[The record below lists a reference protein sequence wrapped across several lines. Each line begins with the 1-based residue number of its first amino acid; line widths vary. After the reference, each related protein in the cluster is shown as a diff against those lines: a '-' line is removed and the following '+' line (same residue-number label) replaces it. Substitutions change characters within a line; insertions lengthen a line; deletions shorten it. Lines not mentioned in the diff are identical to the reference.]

1 MNTDLPDI
9 ACFAIMEDGLGV
21 GFMIE
26 LEQLRQLVA
35 FAECGTLSRAAEE
48 LHISQP
54 SLSRT
59 MQALEEELQAALFTR
74 QKNRIVLNE
83 VGQVA
88 VEQARQ
94 VLAAAEELPRR
105 VRLAERSRRSVALGA
120 CAPVPIQDLRPLL
133 QELYDSMVVTPE
145 LNGSDDALVDGLRQ
159 GRYQI
164 VVTHEPPPQDEELF
178 CFPYR
183 EEHLSLLVPVNHP
196 LARLT
201 VIRAADLAHQNLLLY
216 SEIGFWTQVCREKLP
231 EAHFLFMNEWDA
243 FGELAG
249 LGAFPS
255 FVTDAFA
262 PGRQIENKIVIP
274 IEDEDFQA
282 VYYFLCLERDRE
294 KFQELITRLQEKR
307 FWTQPL

>member
-1 MNTDLPDI
+1 M
-9 ACFAIMEDGLGV
+9 V
-21 GFMIE
+21 E

-35 FAECGTLSRAAEE
+35 FAECGTLSRAAEV

-59 MQALEEELQAALFTR
+59 MQALEEELQAALFNR

-88 VEQARQ
+88 VEHARQ
-94 VLAAAEELPRR
+94 VLAAAEELARQ
-105 VRLAERSRRSVALGA
+105 VQLAERTGRSIALGS

-133 QELYDSMVVTPE
+133 QELYDGVAVAPE
-145 LNGSDDALVDGLRQ
+145 LNSSDDALVDGLRQ
-159 GRYQI
+159 GRYQM
-164 VVTHEPPPQDEELF
+164 VVTHEPLPQDEELF

-196 LARLT
+196 LAQRT

-243 FGELAG
+243 FGELVG

-262 PGRQIENKIVIP
+262 PGQSVENKIVIP

-282 VYYFLCLERDRE
+282 VYYFLCLEKDRE
-294 KFQELITRLQEKR
+294 KFRELITRLQEKNFR
-307 FWTQPL
+307 TEPLADGFL

>member
-1 MNTDLPDI
+1 M
-9 ACFAIMEDGLGV
+9 V
-21 GFMIE
+21 E

-35 FAECGTLSRAAEE
+35 FAEQGTLSRAAEE

-59 MQALEEELQAALFTR
+59 MQALEEELQASLFIR

-88 VEQARQ
+88 VEYARQ
-94 VLAAAEELPRR
+94 VLAAAEEMVRR
-105 VRLAERSRRSVALGA
+105 VQLAQRTGRSIALGS

-133 QELYDSMVVTPE
+133 QELYDGVAVESE
-145 LNGSDDALVDGLRQ
+145 LNRSDDALVDGLRQ

-201 VIRAADLAHQNLLLY
+201 AIRAADLAHQNLLLY
-216 SEIGFWTQVCREKLP
+216 SEIGFWTEVCREKLP
-231 EAHFLFMNEWDA
+231 QAHFLFMSEWDA
-243 FGELAG
+243 FGELVG

-262 PGRQIENKIVIP
+262 PGQPIENKVVIP

-282 VYYFLCLERDRE
+282 VYYFLCLEKDRE
-294 KFQELITRLQEKR
+294 KFRALITRLQEKR
-307 FWTQPL
+307 FWTEPL

>member
-1 MNTDLPDI
+1 
-9 ACFAIMEDGLGV
+9 
-21 GFMIE
+21 MIE

-35 FAECGTLSRAAEE
+35 FAECGTLSRAAEA

-59 MQALEEELQAALFTR
+59 MQALEEELEAALFTR
-74 QKNRIVLNE
+74 QKNRIILNE

-88 VEQARQ
+88 VEHARQ
-94 VLAAAEELPRR
+94 VLAAAEELVRR
-105 VRLAERSRRSVALGA
+105 VQLEERTGRSVALGS

-133 QELYDSMVVTPE
+133 QELYDGVAVAPE
-145 LNGSDDALVDGLRQ
+145 LNSSDDALVDGLRQ

-216 SEIGFWTQVCREKLP
+216 SEIGFWTEVCREKLP

-243 FGELAG
+243 FGELVG

-255 FVTDAFA
+255 FVTDAFT
-262 PGRQIENKIVIP
+262 PGQPLENKVVIP

-282 VYYFLCLERDRE
+282 VYYFLCLEKDWE
-294 KFQELITRLQEKR
+294 KFRELITRLQEKR

>member
-1 MNTDLPDI
+1 M
-9 ACFAIMEDGLGV
+9 M
-21 GFMIE
+21 E

-35 FAECGTLSRAAEE
+35 FAEQGTLSRAAEE

-59 MQALEEELQAALFTR
+59 MQALEEELQAALFIR

-88 VEQARQ
+88 VEYARQ
-94 VLAAAEELPRR
+94 VLAATEEMVRR
-105 VRLAERSRRSVALGA
+105 VQLAQRTGRSVALGS

-133 QELYDSMVVTPE
+133 QELYDGVAVESE
-145 LNGSDDALVDGLRQ
+145 LNRSDDALVDGLRQ

-201 VIRAADLAHQNLLLY
+201 AIRAADLAHQNLLLY
-216 SEIGFWTQVCREKLP
+216 SEIGFWTEVCREKLP
-231 EAHFLFMNEWDA
+231 QAHFLFMNEWDA
-243 FGELAG
+243 FGELVG

-262 PGRQIENKIVIP
+262 PGQPIENKVVIP

-282 VYYFLCLERDRE
+282 VYYFLCLEKERE

-307 FWTQPL
+307 FLTEPL

>member
-1 MNTDLPDI
+1 M
-9 ACFAIMEDGLGV
+9 M
-21 GFMIE
+21 E

-35 FAECGTLSRAAEE
+35 FAEQGTLSRAAEE

-59 MQALEEELQAALFTR
+59 MQALEEELQAALFIR

-88 VEQARQ
+88 VEYARQ
-94 VLAAAEELPRR
+94 VLAATEEMVRR
-105 VRLAERSRRSVALGA
+105 VQLAQRTGRSVALGS

-133 QELYDSMVVTPE
+133 QELYDGVAVESE
-145 LNGSDDALVDGLRQ
+145 LNRSDDALVDGLRQ

-164 VVTHEPPPQDEELF
+164 VVTHEPPPQDEALF

-201 VIRAADLAHQNLLLY
+201 AIRAADLAHQNLLLY
-216 SEIGFWTQVCREKLP
+216 SEIGFWTEVCREKLP
-231 EAHFLFMNEWDA
+231 QAHFLFMNEWDA
-243 FGELAG
+243 FGELVG

-262 PGRQIENKIVIP
+262 PGQPIENKVVIP

-282 VYYFLCLERDRE
+282 VYYFLCLEKDRE
-294 KFQELITRLQEKR
+294 KFRALITRLQEKR
-307 FWTQPL
+307 FWTEPL

>member
-1 MNTDLPDI
+1 M
-9 ACFAIMEDGLGV
+9 M
-21 GFMIE
+21 E

-35 FAECGTLSRAAEE
+35 FAEQGTLSRAAEE

-59 MQALEEELQAALFTR
+59 MQALEEELQASLFIR

-88 VEQARQ
+88 VEYARQ
-94 VLAAAEELPRR
+94 VLAAAEELSRR
-105 VRLAERSRRSVALGA
+105 VQLAQRTGRSVALGS

-133 QELYDSMVVTPE
+133 QELYDGVAVAPE
-145 LNGSDDALVDGLRQ
+145 LNSSDNALVDGLRQ

-164 VVTHEPPPQDEELF
+164 VVTHEPPPQEEELF

-201 VIRAADLAHQNLLLY
+201 AIRAADLAHQNLLLY
-216 SEIGFWTQVCREKLP
+216 SEIGFWTEVCRKKLP
-231 EAHFLFMNEWDA
+231 QAHFLFMNEWDA
-243 FGELAG
+243 FGELVG

-262 PGRQIENKIVIP
+262 PGQPIENKVVIP

-282 VYYFLCLERDRE
+282 VYYFLCLEKERE

-307 FWTQPL
+307 FLTEPL

>member
-1 MNTDLPDI
+1 
-9 ACFAIMEDGLGV
+9 
-21 GFMIE
+21 
-26 LEQLRQLVA
+26 
-35 FAECGTLSRAAEE
+35 
-48 LHISQP
+48 
-54 SLSRT
+54 

-88 VEQARQ
+88 VEYARQ
-94 VLAAAEELPRR
+94 VLAAAEELARR
-105 VRLAERSRRSVALGA
+105 VQLTERTGRSVALGS

-133 QELYDSMVVTPE
+133 QELYDGVAVAPE
-145 LNGSDDALVDGLRQ
+145 LNSSNDALVGGLRQ

-183 EEHLSLLVPVNHP
+183 EEHLSLQVPVNHP

-201 VIRAADLAHQNLLLY
+201 AIRAADLAHQNLLLY
-216 SEIGFWTQVCREKLP
+216 SEIGFWTEVCREKLP
-231 EAHFLFMNEWDA
+231 QAHFLFMNEWDA
-243 FGELAG
+243 FGELVG

-255 FVTDAFA
+255 FVTDAFV
-262 PGRQIENKIVIP
+262 PGQPVENKIVIP

-282 VYYFLCLERDRE
+282 VYYFLCMEKDRE
-294 KFQELITRLQEKR
+294 KFQELITRLQEKG
-307 FWTQPL
+307 FGQSPFE

>member
-1 MNTDLPDI
+1 M
-9 ACFAIMEDGLGV
+9 M
-21 GFMIE
+21 E

-35 FAECGTLSRAAEE
+35 FAEQGTLSRAAEE

-59 MQALEEELQAALFTR
+59 MQALEEELQAALFIR

-88 VEQARQ
+88 VEYARQ
-94 VLAAAEELPRR
+94 VLAATEEMVRR
-105 VRLAERSRRSVALGA
+105 VQLAQRTGRSVALGS
-120 CAPVPIQDLRPLL
+120 CAPVPIQNLRPLL
-133 QELYDSMVVTPE
+133 QELYDGVAVESE
-145 LNGSDDALVDGLRQ
+145 LNRSDDALMDGLRQ

-201 VIRAADLAHQNLLLY
+201 AIRAADLAHQNLLLY
-216 SEIGFWTQVCREKLP
+216 SEIGFWTEVCREKLP
-231 EAHFLFMNEWDA
+231 QAHFLFMNEWDA
-243 FGELAG
+243 FGELVG

-262 PGRQIENKIVIP
+262 PGQPIENKVVIP

-282 VYYFLCLERDRE
+282 VYYFLCLEKDRE
-294 KFQELITRLQEKR
+294 KFRALITRLQEKR
-307 FWTQPL
+307 FWTEPL

>member
-1 MNTDLPDI
+1 M
-9 ACFAIMEDGLGV
+9 M
-21 GFMIE
+21 E

-35 FAECGTLSRAAEE
+35 FAECGTLSRAAET

-59 MQALEEELQAALFTR
+59 MQALEEELQVALFTR
-74 QKNRIVLNE
+74 QKNRIGLNE
-83 VGQVA
+83 TGQVA

-94 VLAAAEELPRR
+94 VLAAAEELVRR
-105 VRLAERSRRSVALGA
+105 VQLAERTGRSVALGS

-133 QELYDSMVVTPE
+133 QELYDGVAVTPE
-145 LNGSDDALVDGLRQ
+145 LNSSDDALVDGLRQ

-183 EEHLSLLVPVNHP
+183 EEHLSLLVPINHP
-196 LARLT
+196 LARRT

-216 SEIGFWTQVCREKLP
+216 SEIGFWTEVCREKLP
-231 EAHFLFMNEWDA
+231 QAHFLFMNEWDA
-243 FGELAG
+243 FGELVG

-262 PGRQIENKIVIP
+262 PGQPIENKMVIP
-274 IEDEDFQA
+274 IEDEVFQA
-282 VYYFLCLERDRE
+282 VYYFLCREKDRE

>member
-1 MNTDLPDI
+1 
-9 ACFAIMEDGLGV
+9 
-21 GFMIE
+21 MIE

-35 FAECGTLSRAAEE
+35 FAECGTLSRAAEA

-59 MQALEEELQAALFTR
+59 MQALEEELQASLFIR
-74 QKNRIVLNE
+74 KKNRIVLNE

-88 VEQARQ
+88 VEYARQ
-94 VLAAAEELPRR
+94 VLAAAEKLARR
-105 VRLAERSRRSVALGA
+105 VQLAERTGRSVALGS

-133 QELYDSMVVTPE
+133 QELYDGVAVAPE
-145 LNGSDDALVDGLRQ
+145 LNSSDNALVDGLRQ

-201 VIRAADLAHQNLLLY
+201 AIRAADLAHQNLLLY
-216 SEIGFWTQVCREKLP
+216 SEIGFWTEVCREKLP
-231 EAHFLFMNEWDA
+231 QAHFLFMNEWDA
-243 FGELAG
+243 FGELVG

-262 PGRQIENKIVIP
+262 PGQQIENKLVIP

-282 VYYFLCLERDRE
+282 VYYFLCLEKDRE
-294 KFQELITRLQEKR
+294 KFRELITRLQEKR

>member
-1 MNTDLPDI
+1 
-9 ACFAIMEDGLGV
+9 
-21 GFMIE
+21 MIE

-35 FAECGTLSRAAEE
+35 FAECGTLSRAAEA

-59 MQALEEELQAALFTR
+59 MQALEEELEAALFTR
-74 QKNRIVLNE
+74 QKNRIILNE

-88 VEQARQ
+88 VEHARQ
-94 VLAAAEELPRR
+94 VLAAAEGLVRR
-105 VRLAERSRRSVALGA
+105 VQLEERTGRSVALGS

-133 QELYDSMVVTPE
+133 QELYDGVAVAPE
-145 LNGSDDALVDGLRQ
+145 LNSSDDALVDGLRQ

-164 VVTHEPPPQDEELF
+164 VVTHEPPPQDKELF

-183 EEHLSLLVPVNHP
+183 EEHLSLLVPVDHP

-216 SEIGFWTQVCREKLP
+216 SEIGFWTEVCREKLP

-243 FGELAG
+243 FGELVG

-255 FVTDAFA
+255 FVTDAFT
-262 PGRQIENKIVIP
+262 PGQPLENKVVIP

-282 VYYFLCLERDRE
+282 VYYFLCLEKDWE
-294 KFQELITRLQEKR
+294 KFRELITRLQEKR

>member
-1 MNTDLPDI
+1 M
-9 ACFAIMEDGLGV
+9 M
-21 GFMIE
+21 E

-35 FAECGTLSRAAEE
+35 FAEQGTLSRAAEE

-59 MQALEEELQAALFTR
+59 MQALEEELQASLFIR

-88 VEQARQ
+88 VEYAQQ
-94 VLAAAEELPRR
+94 VLAAAEKLARR
-105 VRLAERSRRSVALGA
+105 VQLAQRIGRSVALGS

-133 QELYDSMVVTPE
+133 QELYDGVAVASE
-145 LNGSDDALVDGLRQ
+145 LNSSDDALVDGLRQ

-183 EEHLSLLVPVNHP
+183 EEHLSLLVPDNHP

-201 VIRAADLAHQNLLLY
+201 AIRAAGLAHQNLLLY
-216 SEIGFWTQVCREKLP
+216 SEIGFWTEVCREKLP
-231 EAHFLFMNEWDA
+231 QAHFLFMNEWDA
-243 FGELAG
+243 FGELVG

-262 PGRQIENKIVIP
+262 PGQPIENKVVIP

-282 VYYFLCLERDRE
+282 VYYFLCLEKDRE
-294 KFQELITRLQEKR
+294 KFRALITRLQEKR
-307 FWTQPL
+307 FWTEPL

>member
-1 MNTDLPDI
+1 M
-9 ACFAIMEDGLGV
+9 M
-21 GFMIE
+21 E

-35 FAECGTLSRAAEE
+35 FAEQGTLSRAAEE

-59 MQALEEELQAALFTR
+59 MQALEEELQAALFIR

-88 VEQARQ
+88 VEYARQ
-94 VLAAAEELPRR
+94 VLAATEEMVRR
-105 VRLAERSRRSVALGA
+105 VQLAQRTGRSVALGS

-133 QELYDSMVVTPE
+133 QELYDGVAVESE
-145 LNGSDDALVDGLRQ
+145 LNRSDDALVDGLRQ

-201 VIRAADLAHQNLLLY
+201 AIRAADLAHQNLLLY
-216 SEIGFWTQVCREKLP
+216 SEIGFWTEVCREKLP
-231 EAHFLFMNEWDA
+231 QAHFLFMNEWDA
-243 FGELAG
+243 FGELVG

-262 PGRQIENKIVIP
+262 PGQPIENKVVIP

-282 VYYFLCLERDRE
+282 VYYFLCLEKDRE
-294 KFQELITRLQEKR
+294 KFLELITRLQEKR
-307 FWTQPL
+307 FWTEPL

>member
-1 MNTDLPDI
+1 M
-9 ACFAIMEDGLGV
+9 M
-21 GFMIE
+21 E

-35 FAECGTLSRAAEE
+35 FAEQGTLSRAAEE

-59 MQALEEELQAALFTR
+59 MQALEEELQASLFIR

-88 VEQARQ
+88 VEYARQ
-94 VLAAAEELPRR
+94 VLAATEEMVRR
-105 VRLAERSRRSVALGA
+105 VQLAQRTGRSVALGS

-133 QELYDSMVVTPE
+133 QELYDGVAVAPE
-145 LNGSDDALVDGLRQ
+145 LNSSDNALVDGLRQ

-164 VVTHEPPPQDEELF
+164 VVTHEPPPQEEELF

-201 VIRAADLAHQNLLLY
+201 AIRAADLAHQNLLLY
-216 SEIGFWTQVCREKLP
+216 SEIGFWTEVCREKLP
-231 EAHFLFMNEWDA
+231 QAHFLFMNEWDA
-243 FGELAG
+243 FGELVG

-262 PGRQIENKIVIP
+262 PGQPIENKVVIP

-282 VYYFLCLERDRE
+282 VYYFLCLEKERE

-307 FWTQPL
+307 FLTEPL

>member
-1 MNTDLPDI
+1 
-9 ACFAIMEDGLGV
+9 
-21 GFMIE
+21 MIE

-35 FAECGTLSRAAEE
+35 FAECGTLSRAAEA

-74 QKNRIVLNE
+74 QKNRIVLNA
-83 VGQVA
+83 VGELA

-94 VLAAAEELPRR
+94 VLAAAEDLEQR
-105 VRLAERSRRSVALGA
+105 VHLAERSGRSIVLGS

-133 QELYDSMVVTPE
+133 QELYDGVTVTPE
-145 LNGSDDALVDGLRQ
+145 LNSSDDMLVDGLRQ
-159 GRYQI
+159 GQYQI
-164 VVTHEPPPQDEELF
+164 VVTHEPPLQNEELF

-201 VIRAADLAHQNLLLY
+201 VVRAADLAHQNLLLY
-216 SEIGFWTQVCREKLP
+216 SEIGFWTEVCREKLP

-243 FGELAG
+243 FGELVG

-262 PGRQIENKIVIP
+262 PGQPIENKIVIP
-274 IEDEDFQA
+274 IEDEDFQT
-282 VYYFLCLERDRE
+282 VYYFLCMEKNRE
-294 KFQELITRLQEKR
+294 KFQELITRLQDKR
-307 FWTQPL
+307 FWTEPL

>member
-1 MNTDLPDI
+1 
-9 ACFAIMEDGLGV
+9 
-21 GFMIE
+21 MIE

-35 FAECGTLSRAAEE
+35 FAECGTLSKAAEA

-59 MQALEEELQAALFTR
+59 MQALEEELQASLFTR
-74 QKNRIVLNE
+74 QKNRIALNE

-88 VEQARQ
+88 VEYARQ
-94 VLAAAEELPRR
+94 VLAAAEELARR
-105 VRLAERSRRSVALGA
+105 VELAQRTGRSVALGS
-120 CAPVPIQDLRPLL
+120 CAPVPIQDIRPLL
-133 QELYDSMVVTPE
+133 QELYDGVAVALE
-145 LNGSDDALVDGLRQ
+145 LNSSDDALVDGLRQ

-201 VIRAADLAHQNLLLY
+201 AIRAADLAHQNLLLY
-216 SEIGFWTQVCREKLP
+216 SEIVFWTEVCREKLP
-231 EAHFLFMNEWDA
+231 QAHFLFMNEWDA
-243 FGELAG
+243 FGELVG

-262 PGRQIENKIVIP
+262 PGQPIENKIVIP

-282 VYYFLCLERDRE
+282 VYYFLCLEKDRE
-294 KFQELITRLQEKR
+294 KFRELITRLQEKNFR
-307 FWTQPL
+307 TEPLADGFL

>member
-1 MNTDLPDI
+1 M
-9 ACFAIMEDGLGV
+9 M
-21 GFMIE
+21 E

-35 FAECGTLSRAAEE
+35 FAEQGTLSRAAEE

-59 MQALEEELQAALFTR
+59 MQALEEELQASLFIR

-88 VEQARQ
+88 VEYARQ
-94 VLAAAEELPRR
+94 VLAAAEELARR
-105 VRLAERSRRSVALGA
+105 VQLAQRTGRSVALGS

-133 QELYDSMVVTPE
+133 QELYDGVAVAPE
-145 LNGSDDALVDGLRQ
+145 LNSSDNALVDGLRQ

-164 VVTHEPPPQDEELF
+164 VVTHEPPPQEEELF

-201 VIRAADLAHQNLLLY
+201 AIRAADLAHQNLLLY
-216 SEIGFWTQVCREKLP
+216 SEIGFWIEVCREKLP
-231 EAHFLFMNEWDA
+231 QAHFLFMNEWDA
-243 FGELAG
+243 FGELVG

-262 PGRQIENKIVIP
+262 PGQPIENKVVIP

-282 VYYFLCLERDRE
+282 VYYFLCLEKERE

-307 FWTQPL
+307 FLTEPL

>member
-1 MNTDLPDI
+1 M
-9 ACFAIMEDGLGV
+9 M
-21 GFMIE
+21 E

-35 FAECGTLSRAAEE
+35 FAEQGTLSRAAEE

-59 MQALEEELQAALFTR
+59 MQALEEELQASLFIR

-88 VEQARQ
+88 VEYARQ
-94 VLAAAEELPRR
+94 VLAATEEMVRR
-105 VRLAERSRRSVALGA
+105 VQLAQRTGRSVALGS

-133 QELYDSMVVTPE
+133 QELYDGVAVAPE
-145 LNGSDDALVDGLRQ
+145 LNSSDNALVDGLRQ

-164 VVTHEPPPQDEELF
+164 VVTHEPPPQEEELF

-201 VIRAADLAHQNLLLY
+201 AIRAADLAHQNLLLY
-216 SEIGFWTQVCREKLP
+216 SEIGFWTEVCREKLP
-231 EAHFLFMNEWDA
+231 QAHFLFMNEWDA
-243 FGELAG
+243 FGELVG

-262 PGRQIENKIVIP
+262 PGQPIENKVVIP

-282 VYYFLCLERDRE
+282 VYYFLCLEKERE
-294 KFQELITRLQEKR
+294 KFRELITRLQEKR
-307 FWTQPL
+307 FWTEPL

>member
-1 MNTDLPDI
+1 M
-9 ACFAIMEDGLGV
+9 M
-21 GFMIE
+21 E
-26 LEQLRQLVA
+26 LEQLQQLVA
-35 FAECGTLSRAAEE
+35 FAECGTLSRAAEA

-59 MQALEEELQAALFTR
+59 MQALEEELEAALFTR
-74 QKNRIVLNE
+74 QKNRIILNE

-88 VEQARQ
+88 VEHARQ
-94 VLAAAEELPRR
+94 VLAAAEELVRR
-105 VRLAERSRRSVALGA
+105 VQLEERTGRSVALGS

-133 QELYDSMVVTPE
+133 QELYDGVAVAPE
-145 LNGSDDALVDGLRQ
+145 LNSSDDALVDDLRQ

-183 EEHLSLLVPVNHP
+183 EEHLSLLVPVDHP

-201 VIRAADLAHQNLLLY
+201 VIRAANLAHQNLLLY
-216 SEIGFWTQVCREKLP
+216 SEIGFWTEVCREKLP

-243 FGELAG
+243 FGELVG
-249 LGAFPS
+249 LGAFPC
-255 FVTDAFA
+255 FITDAFPA
-262 PGRQIENKIVIP
+262 GQPLENKVVIP

-282 VYYFLCLERDRE
+282 VYYFLCLEKDRE
-294 KFQELITRLQEKR
+294 KFRELITRLQEKR

>member
-1 MNTDLPDI
+1 M
-9 ACFAIMEDGLGV
+9 M
-21 GFMIE
+21 E

-35 FAECGTLSRAAEE
+35 FAEQGTLSRAAEE

-59 MQALEEELQAALFTR
+59 MQALEEELQAALFIR

-88 VEQARQ
+88 VEYARK
-94 VLAAAEELPRR
+94 VLAATEEMVRR
-105 VRLAERSRRSVALGA
+105 VQLAQRTGRSVALGS

-133 QELYDSMVVTPE
+133 QELYDGVAVESE
-145 LNGSDDALVDGLRQ
+145 LNRSDDALVDGLRQ

-201 VIRAADLAHQNLLLY
+201 AIRAADLAHQNLLLY
-216 SEIGFWTQVCREKLP
+216 SEIGFWTEVCREKLP
-231 EAHFLFMNEWDA
+231 QAHFLFMNEWDA
-243 FGELAG
+243 FGELVG

-262 PGRQIENKIVIP
+262 PGQPIENKVVIP

-282 VYYFLCLERDRE
+282 VYYFLCLEKDRE
-294 KFQELITRLQEKR
+294 KFRALITRLQEKR
-307 FWTQPL
+307 FWTEPL

>member
-1 MNTDLPDI
+1 M
-9 ACFAIMEDGLGV
+9 M
-21 GFMIE
+21 E

-35 FAECGTLSRAAEE
+35 FAECGTLSRAAEA

-59 MQALEEELQAALFTR
+59 MQSLEEELQAALFTR

-94 VLAAAEELPRR
+94 VLAAAEELARR
-105 VRLAERSRRSVALGA
+105 VQLAERTGRSVALGS

-133 QELYDSMVVTPE
+133 QELYDGVAVAPE
-145 LNGSDDALVDGLRQ
+145 LNSSDDALVDGLRQ
-159 GRYQI
+159 GQYQI

-201 VIRAADLAHQNLLLY
+201 AIRAADLAHQNLLLY
-216 SEIGFWTQVCREKLP
+216 SEIGFWTEVCREKLP
-231 EAHFLFMNEWDA
+231 QAHFLFMNEWDA
-243 FGELAG
+243 FGELVG

-262 PGRQIENKIVIP
+262 PGQPIENKVVIP

-282 VYYFLCLERDRE
+282 VYYFICLEKDRE
-294 KFQELITRLQEKR
+294 KFRELITRLQEKR

>member
-1 MNTDLPDI
+1 
-9 ACFAIMEDGLGV
+9 
-21 GFMIE
+21 MIE

-35 FAECGTLSRAAEE
+35 FAEQGTLSRAAEA

-59 MQALEEELQAALFTR
+59 MQALEEELGAALFTR
-74 QKNRIVLNE
+74 QKNRIALNE
-83 VGQVA
+83 TGQVA

-94 VLAAAEELPRR
+94 VLEAAEELAQR
-105 VRLAERSRRSVALGA
+105 VRLAERSRQRITLGA

-133 QELYDSMVVTPE
+133 RELYGGVEPAAELCDSDE
-145 LNGSDDALVDGLRQ
+145 DLVDGLRQ

-164 VVTHEPPPQDEELF
+164 AVTHEAPARDEGLF

-183 EEHLSLLVPVNHP
+183 EEHLGLLVPVGHP
-196 LARLT
+196 LSKLP
-201 VIRAADLAHQNLLLY
+201 VIHAADLAHQNLLLY
-216 SEIGFWTQVCREKLP
+216 SQIGFWTRVCREKLP
-231 EAHFLFMNEWDA
+231 QAHFLFMNEWGA
-243 FGELAG
+243 FGELVG

-262 PGRQIENKIVIP
+262 PGQPVANKVVLP

-282 VYYFLCLERDRE
+282 VYYFLCLEKDRE
-294 KFQELITRLQEKR
+294 RFRELITRLREKKFR
-307 FWTQPL
+307 TEPL